1 MVILYIQVMEVFLS
15 HHLLYRQEAVQALVL
30 VQEVVTMIMAAI
42 HTTVQETT
50 ADIQPVQEV
59 VMKTVTVQETTY
71 QVQAAIT
78 IQETMETVHTI
89 QEIINQ
95 VLQTSVIVRKI
106 TTAQEVTEKQA
117 VI

>member
-1 MVILYIQVMEVFLS
+1 
-15 HHLLYRQEAVQALVL
+15 
-30 VQEVVTMIMAAI
+30 
-42 HTTVQETT
+42 
-50 ADIQPVQEV
+50 
-59 VMKTVTVQETTY
+59 MKTVTVQETTY

-95 VLQTSVIVRKI
+95 VLQTAVIVRKI

>member
-59 VMKTVTVQETTY
+59 VMKTVT
-71 QVQAAIT
+71 
-78 IQETMETVHTI
+78 
-89 QEIINQ
+89 
-95 VLQTSVIVRKI
+95 
-106 TTAQEVTEKQA
+106 AQEVTEKQA